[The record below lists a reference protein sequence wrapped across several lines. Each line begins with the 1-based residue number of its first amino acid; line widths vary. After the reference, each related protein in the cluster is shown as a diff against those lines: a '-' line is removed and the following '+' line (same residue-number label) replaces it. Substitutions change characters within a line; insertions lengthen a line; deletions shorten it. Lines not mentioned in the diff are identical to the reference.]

1 VRMYFTH
8 YFLEDMDERLRI
20 YAQRKEGRG
29 RGIDELL
36 RANYDDTMI
45 DELLTFIVDDNEM
58 K

>member
-1 VRMYFTH
+1 MYFTH

-45 DELLTFIVDDNEM
+45 DELLTFIVDEM